1 MFFKR
6 FLLIAMFAA
15 VNLPATGRADERLR
29 VLATFAPI
37 YSLTANVAG
46 KDAEVQMLLPA
57 DTGPHDFA
65 LSPRDLKKLAWA
77 DVIVA
82 NGGGVED
89 WLGKALQTAARPDV
103 VRVIASE
110 RIRNAPNPHV
120 WLDPVLAIT
129 MVETIRDALM
139 ARDPAHAS
147 DYGRNAAA
155 YIALLRQLDA
165 DLRAATNQL
174 PQKKL
179 LTYHDSLACFAARY
193 GFEVVGSVEPFP
205 GHEPTP
211 KYLKQLRTLILQKK
225 VKALF
230 SEPQYSPRI
239 LESLSR
245 DLQVPIAVLDPMET
259 GQPSAGLYEKVM
271 RANLKSLQ
279 EALGGR

>member
-1 MFFKR
+1 MR
-6 FLLIAMFAA
+6 LLVSALVALALMVRPCSAA
-15 VNLPATGRADERLR
+15 EARLR

-46 KDAEVQMLLPA
+46 NAADVQMLLPA
-57 DTGPHDFA
+57 DIGPHDFA
-65 LSPRDLKKLAWA
+65 LSPKELKKLNWA
-77 DVIVA
+77 DVIVC
-82 NGGGVED
+82 NGEGVEE
-89 WLGKALQTAARPDV
+89 WLDKALKTARPGV
-103 VRVIASE
+103 LRVIASE
-110 RIRNAPNPHV
+110 KIKDAINPHV
-120 WLDPVLAIT
+120 WLDPVFAIT

-139 ARDPAHAS
+139 ARDKAHAA
-147 DYGRNAAA
+147 DYERNAAA
-155 YIALLRQLDA
+155 YIERLRRLDA
-165 DLRAATNQL
+165 DIREVAGKL

-179 LTYHDSLACFAARY
+179 LTYHDSLACFAQRY

-205 GHEPTP
+205 GREPTP
-211 KYLKQLRTLILQKK
+211 KYLKKLRGLIVEKQ

-259 GQPSAGLYEKVM
+259 GEASAGLYEQVM
-271 RANLKSLQ
+271 RSNLKSLQ

>member
-1 MFFKR
+1 MFFMR
-6 FLLIAMFAA
+6 LLVSALVALALMVRPCSAA
-15 VNLPATGRADERLR
+15 EARLR

-46 KDAEVQMLLPA
+46 NAADVQMLLPA
-57 DTGPHDFA
+57 DIGPHDFA
-65 LSPRDLKKLAWA
+65 LSPKELKKLNWA
-77 DVIVA
+77 DVIVC
-82 NGGGVED
+82 NGEGVEE
-89 WLGKALQTAARPDV
+89 WLDKALKTARPGV
-103 VRVIASE
+103 LRVIASE
-110 RIRNAPNPHV
+110 KIKDAINPHV
-120 WLDPVLAIT
+120 WLDPVFAIT

-139 ARDPAHAS
+139 ARDKAHAA
-147 DYGRNAAA
+147 DYERNAAA
-155 YIALLRQLDA
+155 YIERLRRLDA
-165 DLRAATNQL
+165 DIREVAGKL

-179 LTYHDSLACFAARY
+179 LTYHDSLACFAQRY

-205 GHEPTP
+205 GREPTP
-211 KYLKQLRTLILQKK
+211 KYLKKLRGLIVEKQ

-259 GQPSAGLYEKVM
+259 GEASAGLYEQVM
-271 RANLKSLQ
+271 RSNLKSLQ